1 MRRVPLAHQLPCL
14 WNIIIIIHASA
25 HQIKRYCNKLARK
38 WSLPFI
44 LQIPNENQIIVRQA
58 CRYKIRSSRKYL
70 PRRCIFDAMNF
81 TPRGAPHV
89 GMSLRVLWLISKL
102 MVITQVCRYC
112 DFHFDPRVPPFS
124 TRVYTPHPSKSDGH
138 CRSNVPKNNVY
149 ALSCCS
155 TLQTFRT
162 IEIMRCWFFDSIPLR
177 NYFFKKIVIQD
188 IHILSFFFW

>member
-1 MRRVPLAHQLPCL
+1 MR
-14 WNIIIIIHASA
+14 
-25 HQIKRYCNKLARK
+25 IKSSVIAT
-38 WSLPFI
+38 SLPGNDHYRLSFKFQTKI
-44 LQIPNENQIIVRQA
+44 KSSSAKRVGIKFVPAVSI
-58 CRYKIRSSRKYL
+58 CRAGVYSTRWTSR
-70 PRRCIFDAMNF
+70 
-81 TPRGAPHV
+81 HEV
-89 GMSLRVLWLISKL
+89 HHMSEPLRVLWLISKL

-177 NYFFKKIVIQD
+177 NYFFKKNCYPRYSYS
-188 IHILSFFFW
+188 LFFFFLINWIELACWNY